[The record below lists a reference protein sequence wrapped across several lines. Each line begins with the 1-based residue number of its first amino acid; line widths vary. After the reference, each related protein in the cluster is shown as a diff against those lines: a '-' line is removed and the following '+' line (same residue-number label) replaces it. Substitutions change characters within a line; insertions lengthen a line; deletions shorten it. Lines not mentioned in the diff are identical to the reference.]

1 MDRNPVGR
9 KAVFSSARKSTLKKT
24 EGHYPAP
31 LAAIEAMEHGLNYGV
46 QAGLDSEAAHFAEL
60 AVGDISRNLVGIFF
74 ATTALKRDPGVA
86 DVAPNRI
93 QVRNLGVLGAGFMGA
108 GIAGVA
114 VAHAGVDVRLKDT
127 GPKPVARGL
136 AKARG
141 MLRHRVKSHRISK
154 YRFRQLS
161 SLLSGGSDWAG
172 FGRVE
177 LVIEA
182 VFEDLAVKQEVLS
195 AAEAEVGDECVLAS
209 NTSTIPI
216 SRIAE
221 ALHRPDRFVGM
232 HFFSPVEKMPL
243 LEVIVAERTSG
254 EATATAVTFGRSMG
268 KTVIV
273 VRDRPG
279 FWVNRILAPYLNE
292 TEWLLTEGVP
302 IETINRAGTEFGFPV
317 GPVALLDEVGLDV
330 VRKASVVLHEA
341 FGERLKPVDA
351 IGRLTQEGRLGRK
364 SGRGFYRYDGKKK
377 KPDPRSMEIIGAE
390 LDSKVPEEDIPR
402 RLLYAML
409 NEAAWA
415 VDDGVV
421 RSVRDGDVGAIFG
434 IGFPA
439 YLGGPLRYM
448 DSLGAERVVATLAEL
463 SGRYG
468 DRFEPAPRLVEM
480 ADNGHTFY

>member
-1 MDRNPVGR
+1 
-9 KAVFSSARKSTLKKT
+9 
-24 EGHYPAP
+24 
-31 LAAIEAMEHGLNYGV
+31 
-46 QAGLDSEAAHFAEL
+46 
-60 AVGDISRNLVGIFF
+60 
-74 ATTALKRDPGVA
+74 
-86 DVAPNRI
+86 
-93 QVRNLGVLGAGFMGA
+93 
-108 GIAGVA
+108 
-114 VAHAGVDVRLKDT
+114 
-127 GPKPVARGL
+127 
-136 AKARG
+136 
-141 MLRHRVKSHRISK
+141 
-154 YRFRQLS
+154 
-161 SLLSGGSDWAG
+161 
-172 FGRVE
+172 VE

-195 AAEAEVGDECVLAS
+195 AAEAEVGDRCVLAS